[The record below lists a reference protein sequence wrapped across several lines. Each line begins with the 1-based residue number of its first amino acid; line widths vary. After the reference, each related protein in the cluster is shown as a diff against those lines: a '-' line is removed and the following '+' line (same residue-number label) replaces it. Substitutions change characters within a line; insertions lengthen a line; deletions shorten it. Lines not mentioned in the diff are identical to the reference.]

1 MCLYI
6 HFTCIPIGQL
16 TLEDLT
22 EVRGALYEARTK
34 WYHIG
39 LELKL
44 SVGTLNAIRSEFSD
58 KNDCLTEMCSHWLRR
73 INPHPTWEALTLAIK
88 SPPVGE
94 GHLAQQL
101 RDKYC
106 RGREDLTSYVNPT
119 PGLSPLGAPF
129 TLQGMYFHALVIGI
143 GDR

>member
-1 MCLYI
+1 M
-6 HFTCIPIGQL
+6 
-16 TLEDLT
+16 
-22 EVRGALYEARTK
+22 RGALFKACAK
-34 WYHIG
+34 WYDIG
-39 LELKL
+39 IQLRL
-44 SVGTLNAIRSEFSD
+44 STGTLNTIREDFPQAA
-58 KNDCLTEMCSHWLRR
+58 DCLREMCINWFKR
-73 INPHPTWEALTLAIK
+73 IDSSPSWEALAKALE